1 MFVCDITNI
10 FENCKKKTLFSTTV
24 FDNFGSM
31 LVKKGYEKFL
41 SQLYSLLNKF
51 MVIVI

>member
-1 MFVCDITNI
+1 MFVCDIINI

-31 LVKKGYEKFL
+31 LVKKGYEKIFISVIFL
-41 SQLYSLLNKF
+41 TK
-51 MVIVI
+51 